1 MQDNQPTTT
10 TAYVSGMIY
19 TLEPAPLKRFTPWIR
34 FGRGNG
40 RSQATVRRAVRR
52 RSNLPKAMQK
62 RLGFK
67 CH

>member
-1 MQDNQPTTT
+1 MEIPITNTYEAFGSLVLPVHDVP
-10 TAYVSGMIY
+10 Y
-19 TLEPAPLKRFTPWIR
+19 LKRFTPWIR
-34 FGRGNG
+34 YGRGNG